1 MTSQNS
7 TIAILSPPTFNDSL
21 DFVALAV
28 QIAHLVAILILGIL
42 TKRGWLKLTTNT
54 ISNYLSTL
62 CLLCFVWQ
70 LLGIWYFYFS
80 GSQYVNWFYGTLG
93 ATLSAL
99 TVLGQLEILKALTPI
114 SRYFTVKNVTGIQ
127 IFFGV
132 LYSLVL
138 IIELARLPSVT
149 GIEPPLVKLAYERGY
164 AGFLIVCI
172 LYESFHC
179 VYMAQALYKH
189 AKKQSK
195 LELLDPA
202 AWKIQDD
209 AYKQLIAF
217 VTFIFFFSWLAA
229 ILWVMAFNQDTFS
242 NESLISNNLGAF
254 HIFFV
259 VLIFK
264 EIRKINIKKEKSTSG
279 SSQNRSY
286 NVSQL

>member
-28 QIAHLVAILILGIL
+28 QVAHLVAILILGIL

-80 GSQYVNWFYGTLG
+80 GSQYVNC
-93 ATLSAL
+93 
-99 TVLGQLEILKALTPI
+99 
-114 SRYFTVKNVTGIQ
+114 RYFTVKNVTGIQ

-149 GIEPPLVKLAYERGY
+149 GIEPPLVKLAYER
-164 AGFLIVCI
+164 
-172 LYESFHC
+172 ESFHC

-254 HIFFV
+254 HIFFG
-259 VLIFK
+259 K
-264 EIRKINIKKEKSTSG
+264 
-279 SSQNRSY
+279 
-286 NVSQL
+286 